1 MKYYRIEPTHK
12 KSVIENTIF
21 RRKDEN
27 GNYIFLKRELGWR
40 WGSFLFSVPE
50 TEDEI
55 NNYINDQG
63 YETFLEW
70 ASDNGF
76 EDLIESETYA
86 GIIVKKL
93 LPSESDEFV
102 DVTEDYP
109 NATMMD
115 AWDGIWEDWIA
126 YSFKTELSYD
136 EKESMTEEASEAFYE
151 NNEEGV
157 EELGW
162 EYIDSTF
169 EIQCPVSIQPCDE
182 DDSVLENA

>member
-27 GNYIFLKRELGWR
+27 GNYIFLKKELGWR

-50 TEDEI
+50 TEEEI
-55 NNYINDQG
+55 NDYIKEQG
-63 YETFLEW
+63 CETFLEW

-76 EDLIESETYA
+76 EDLIESETNTE
-86 GIIVKKL
+86 IIANKF

-109 NATMMD
+109 NATLLD
-115 AWDGIWEDWIA
+115 AWDGCWEDWIA

-136 EKESMTEEASEAFYE
+136 EKESMAEKASAAYDE

-162 EYIDSTF
+162 EYIDTTF
-169 EIQCPVSIQPCDE
+169 EIQCGVSITSCDE
-182 DDSVLENA
+182 GGNVLENA

>member
-12 KSVIENTIF
+12 KSLIENTIF

-27 GNYIFLKRELGWR
+27 GNYIFLKREQCWR

-55 NNYINDQG
+55 NNYINEQG
-63 YETFLEW
+63 YNNFLDW
-70 ASDNGF
+70 VSDNGF

-86 GIIVKKL
+86 GIIANKL

-102 DVTEDYP
+102 DITEDYP
-109 NATMMD
+109 NATFMD
-115 AWDGIWEDWIA
+115 AWDGIWEGWIT

-136 EKESMTEEASEAFYE
+136 EKESTAEKASDAYYE
-151 NNEEGV
+151 NNEDGV
-157 EELGW
+157 EALGW
-162 EYIDSTF
+162 EYIDTTF
-169 EIQCPVSIQPCDE
+169 EIQCAVSIQPCDE
-182 DDSVLENA
+182 GGNVLENA